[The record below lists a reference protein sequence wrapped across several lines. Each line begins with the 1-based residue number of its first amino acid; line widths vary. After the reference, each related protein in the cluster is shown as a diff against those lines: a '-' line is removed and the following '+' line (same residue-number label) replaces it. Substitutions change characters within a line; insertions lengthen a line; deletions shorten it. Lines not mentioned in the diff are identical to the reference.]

1 MSLNVSISKGATYIL
16 KAERVTHSFDRSVS
30 PNALPSGTEGA
41 AGQVFV
47 LDLGMMVQQIIIEGL
62 VDNVSMGTNQPTKL
76 QLEDVMKTWYV
87 QYSIGGSNNPA
98 QITIPTG
105 LTTSKS
111 YSGFFKNASFTL
123 TGGLEDRWVYSIL
136 FYVVS

>member
-1 MSLNVSISKGATYIL
+1 
-16 KAERVTHSFDRSVS
+16 
-30 PNALPSGTEGA
+30 
-41 AGQVFV
+41 
-47 LDLGMMVQQIIIEGL
+47 MVQQIIIEGICENDASL
-62 VDNVSMGTNQPTKL
+62 GTTKL

-98 QITIPTG
+98 NITIPTG
-105 LTTSKS
+105 ISSSKS
-111 YSGFFKNASFTL
+111 YSGFFKNASFTI